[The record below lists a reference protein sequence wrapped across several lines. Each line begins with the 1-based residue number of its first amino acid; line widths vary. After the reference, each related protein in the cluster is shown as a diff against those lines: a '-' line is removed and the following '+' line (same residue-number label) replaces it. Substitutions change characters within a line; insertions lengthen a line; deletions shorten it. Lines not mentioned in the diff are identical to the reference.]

1 MILNY
6 IFILFFI
13 LSFVAAVLRFIVFG
27 DVAIFTAMVNSMMEA
42 AQNGFELAI
51 YLTGTIALWLGIL
64 RVGEK
69 AGMIRF
75 ISKLVNPFFIRIF
88 PEIPSGHPVIGN
100 IVMNFSANFLGLG
113 NAATPLGLKAM
124 QGLQELNPHKHKA
137 SNAQI
142 MFLVLNTSGLTVI
155 PITALAVL
163 EKAGT
168 ENPGVIFLP
177 IIIATFF
184 SSMGG
189 LIVMAIWQK
198 INLLNR
204 VILLYLGSMTVFV
217 VGILYFFTKLSS
229 DQVQQVSTFAGNFII
244 LLIVVVFISIAW
256 KKKINVYE
264 SFIDG
269 AKEGFQISV
278 KIIPYLVAILAAIA
292 LLKSSLILEN
302 IIVMF
307 EYLFESLSLD
317 TSFVPSLLTAFIRPL
332 SGSGALATIQVMADQ
347 FGPDSFQTLLSSVML
362 GSTETTFYV
371 LALYFG
377 SVSIRNTR
385 YAVAGGLIADL
396 IGIVAAIMCAYL
408 FFGDKV

>member
-6 IFILFFI
+6 IFILFFV
-13 LSFVAAVLRFIVFG
+13 LSFVAALIRFIVYG
-27 DVAIFTAMVNSMMEA
+27 DASVFTTMVNSMMDA
-42 AQNGFELAI
+42 AQNGFELALF
-51 YLTGTIALWLGIL
+51 LTGTIALWLGIL
-64 RVGEK
+64 KVGEK
-69 AGMIRF
+69 AGMIKF
-75 ISKLVNPFFIRIF
+75 ISKLVNPFFVRIF
-88 PEIPSGHPVIGN
+88 PEIPDGHPVIGN

-124 QGLQELNPHKHKA
+124 QGLQDLNPDKNRA

-198 INLLNR
+198 INLFNK
-204 VILLYLGSMTVFV
+204 VIMLYLGSMTAII
-217 VGILYFFTKLSS
+217 VGVLYFFTKLTSE
-229 DQVQQVSTFAGNFII
+229 QVQQVSAFAGNFII
-244 LLIVVVFISIAW
+244 LSIIILFIVVAW

-264 SFIDG
+264 TFIDG
-269 AKEGFQISV
+269 AREGFQISI

-302 IIVMF
+302 IILMF
-307 EYLFESLSLD
+307 EYLFEALSVD

-332 SGSGALATIQVMADQ
+332 SGSGALATIQVMSEQ

-385 YAVAGGLIADL
+385 YAVAGGLIADF
-396 IGIVAAIMCAYL
+396 IGILAAILCAYL
-408 FFGDKV
+408 FFGDKI